1 MNKGIVETRKLVKLY
16 AFGKVMSD
24 VLRGVDLRVTRG
36 EMISIMG
43 PSGCGKTTLLN
54 LISGLDKATNGEII
68 VDGHYVTS
76 MSDSE
81 LTRFRLTKIGIIFQ
95 SYNLIPT
102 LTALE
107 NVELPMSIAGVCHY
121 ERRERAESLLEE
133 VGLSQKFNHM
143 PYELSGGEQQR
154 VAIARALANSPAIVL
169 ADEPT
174 GNLDSKTSE
183 EVVSLMRSL
192 NEDESQT
199 FIIVTHDQQVAKVAD
214 RTVQMKDGVV
224 VEEAPKLKSSHLIK
238 PLDSAIPEQERINW
252 GYHSDIE
259 HWLSMRNRL
268 IHQRLRELETKIMSR
283 TIMFSST

>member
-1 MNKGIVETRKLVKLY
+1 MSRAIVETRKLVKVY
-16 AFGKVMSD
+16 AFGKIRSD
-24 VLRGVDLRVTRG
+24 VLRGVDLRITSRDIVA
-36 EMISIMG
+36 IMG

-54 LISGLDKATNGEII
+54 LISGLDKATDGEII
-68 VDGHYVTS
+68 VDGHYVTN

-81 LTRFRLTKIGIIFQ
+81 LTRFRLIKMGIIFQ

-107 NVELPMSIAGVCHY
+107 NVELPIAIAGASY
-121 ERRERAESLLEE
+121 YKRRERAESLLGE

-174 GNLDSKTSE
+174 GNLDSKTSR
-183 EVVSLMRSL
+183 EVVSLTRRL
-192 NEDESQT
+192 NEEERQT
-199 FIIVTHDQQVAKVAD
+199 FIIVTHDQEVAEAAD
-214 RTVQMKDGVV
+214 RIVQMKDGVIV
-224 VEEAPKLKSSHLIK
+224 GEAPKLKSSHLIK

-252 GYHSDIE
+252 GCHTDIE

-268 IHQRLRELETKIMSR
+268 IHQRLRELETKIISR
-283 TIMFSST
+283 TTMFSST

>member
-1 MNKGIVETRKLVKLY
+1 MSKGIVETRKLVKLY
-16 AFGKVMSD
+16 AFGKVRSD
-24 VLRGVDLRVTRG
+24 VLRGVDLQVTSG
-36 EMISIMG
+36 EIVSIMG

-81 LTRFRLTKIGIIFQ
+81 LTRFRLIKMGIIFQ

-102 LTALE
+102 LTSLE
-107 NVELPMSIAGVCHY
+107 NVELPMSIAGASHY

-143 PYELSGGEQQR
+143 PHELSGGEQQR

-174 GNLDSKTSE
+174 GNLDSKTSK
-183 EVVSLMRSL
+183 EVVSLMRRL
-192 NEDESQT
+192 NEEERQT
-199 FIIVTHDQQVAKVAD
+199 FIIVTHDQQVAEAAD
-214 RTVQMKDGVV
+214 RIVQMKDGVIIR
-224 VEEAPKLKSSHLIK
+224 EAPKPKSSHSIK
-238 PLDSAIPEQERINW
+238 PLDAAIPERRSVDR
-252 GYHSDIE
+252 GYHSDLE
-259 HWLSMRNRL
+259 RWLSMRNRL
-268 IHQRLRELETKIMSR
+268 IHERLRELETKIISR
-283 TIMFSST
+283 TATFSSA

>member
-1 MNKGIVETRKLVKLY
+1 MNRGIVETRKLVKLY
-16 AFGKVMSD
+16 AFGKVRSD
-24 VLRGVDLRVTRG
+24 VLRGVDLQVTGG
-36 EMISIMG
+36 EIVSIMG

-81 LTRFRLTKIGIIFQ
+81 LTRFRLIKMGIIFQ

-107 NVELPMSIAGVCHY
+107 NVELPMSIAGASHNQ
-121 ERRERAESLLEE
+121 RRERAESLLDE

-174 GNLDSKTSE
+174 GNLDSKTSR
-183 EVVSLMRSL
+183 EVVSLMRRL
-192 NEDESQT
+192 NEEERQT
-199 FIIVTHDQQVAKVAD
+199 FIIVTHDQQVAEAAD
-214 RTVQMKDGVV
+214 RVIQMKDGVIIR
-224 VEEAPKLKSSHLIK
+224 EAPNLKSSHSIK
-238 PLDSAIPEQERINW
+238 PLDATIPEQDPMNC
-252 GYHSDIE
+252 GYHNDVE
-259 HWLSMRNRL
+259 RWLSMRNKMIDERF
-268 IHQRLRELETKIMSR
+268 RELETKILDR
-283 TIMFSST
+283 TIIGDLI